1 MERVGWI
8 KYVNIQSKDDFEDE
22 YSINQFV
29 PMITCYDYNE
39 DEDSTMIVDSNNIE
53 SNVMKVANT
62 QISLK
67 EVLNFIAG

>member
-1 MERVGWI
+1 MERVGWR

-29 PMITCYDYNE
+29 PMIACYNYNE
-39 DEDSTMIVDSNNIE
+39 DEDSTMIVDTNNIE
-53 SNVMKVANT
+53 SNVMKVANA